1 MKASEIKKLG
11 YDEAKEKLQLILND
25 LESNDISLEKIEQH
39 VKDAKALIEH
49 CEQKLLSS
57 QKAIEDLLDN

>member
-11 YDEAKEKLQLILND
+11 YDEAKAKLKLILND